1 MIPCEY
7 FVGFD
12 FLSIL
17 LHYNQPGKN
26 SLQYWGIKLS
36 WILKRWLLQF
46 PRLRA
51 TTIPSIWWSRN
62 FVAKFWQL
70 FGAVL
75 QLYPTVAYSSWPPK
89 TTQFSGGSLFSS
101 LTIYSLIL
109 CILICP
115 LDFQVELVS
124 LNFQNI
130 LYIGEFARGRVIWS
144 QRWLRT
150 HSFWLS
156 HLWNM
161 SLRVQVP
168 IIPWPHVA
176 KKSLHNLELG

>member
-62 FVAKFWQL
+62 FVTKFWQL

-130 LYIGEFARGRVIWS
+130 LYIGEFARGSGWFEVKGDFGPTLFGYPICGTCPWGFKS
-144 QRWLRT
+144 Q
-150 HSFWLS
+150 S
-156 HLWNM
+156 
-161 SLRVQVP
+161 SLGP
-168 IIPWPHVA
+168 M
-176 KKSLHNLELG
+176 